1 VSLAISCAEQLGLRV
16 MVADL
21 CSTTPAAR
29 LLGVTEVGVHKVRID
44 RADMIVAIPD
54 GDDVAPIGP
63 LRHRA
68 AEAQI
73 PPRNEQLAAAFAASD
88 VLLTLAALDPSVGGD
103 HLVTWA
109 PAAVVMVTAGRS
121 SWTRIQAAGEMIRL
135 SGARLVSGVLVGA
148 DKNDESLGMSQPPG
162 ADERARDAEAV
173 APDAE
178 RFFATLDRGAGTGPA
193 DDR

>member
-1 VSLAISCAEQLGLRV
+1 
-16 MVADL
+16 
-21 CSTTPAAR
+21 
-29 LLGVTEVGVHKVRID
+29 
-44 RADMIVAIPD
+44 
-54 GDDVAPIGP
+54 
-63 LRHRA
+63 
-68 AEAQI
+68 
-73 PPRNEQLAAAFAASD
+73 
-88 VLLTLAALDPSVGGD
+88 
-103 HLVTWA
+103 
-109 PAAVVMVTAGRS
+109 MVTAGRS